1 MKNQQ
6 TKKKRTPTQ
15 QSLHDRRVMTGLLV
29 LITILLVLVITLLP
43 DGREAPGPE
52 ETAGADEGGGESTQ
66 LMDSGDDTAESQPE
80 EGGSDQAEPAE
91 AADPDPDEQSITPW
105 WLPAPQPGTT
115 PGTLFVVLDDA
126 GGSLADLEPFLDVAL
141 PLTIAVLPRLAYSG
155 EAALAA
161 VTAGQEV
168 ILHQPME
175 PLSDSDPGPGAIT
188 SQTPIEVIPDL
199 VRENLATVPGA
210 IGVNNHMGSRITQ
223 DPEPMAAL
231 FAALSEDGL
240 LFLDSR
246 TSPDTVGAAVAG
258 EFDLRFA
265 ERHIF
270 LDNDRDRD
278 SILRAFATG
287 FERARTGENTI
298 MIGHV
303 TSPALAQ
310 VLGEVAAVAPDAG
323 YTFGH
328 LSQAVSRAALA
339 EGATP

>member
-1 MKNQQ
+1 
-6 TKKKRTPTQ
+6 
-15 QSLHDRRVMTGLLV
+15 MTGLLV

-43 DGREAPGPE
+43 DGREAAGPE
-52 ETAGADEGGGESTQ
+52 DTAGLDESGGESTQ
-66 LMDSGDDTAESQPE
+66 PMDSDDDTAESQPDE
-80 EGGSDQAEPAE
+80 DGSDPSE
-91 AADPDPDEQSITPW
+91 EQSITPW
-105 WLPAPQPGTT
+105 WLPAPQSGTT
-115 PGTLFVVLDDA
+115 PGTLVVVLDDA
-126 GGSLADLEPFLDVAL
+126 GGSLAELEPFLDVAL

-155 EAALAA
+155 ESSLAA

-175 PLSDSDPGPGAIT
+175 PLSDKDPGPGAIT
-188 SQTPIEVIPDL
+188 SQTPIEVIAHL

-223 DPEPMAAL
+223 DPESMAAL

-265 ERHIF
+265 ERHVF

-310 VLGEVAAVAPDAG
+310 VLAEVAAVAPDAG

-328 LSQAVSRAALA
+328 LSQAVSRAAVA